1 LLGIPHYVTLEQVE
15 GTAVDARSDIYYLG
29 ITAYEMV
36 TGRRPFQEEDLI
48 KLMDCHINQ
57 EMPDPR
63 QYVPDLPED
72 LIRII
77 FKASPKNPLDRYQG
91 AEQMLFDLQKISER
105 LGITPEFVPKE
116 PLRMMSLFLFYH
128 EDQLLRLNAILE
140 EFTGKI
146 LNIGA
151 TIKAA
156 EFKDIE

>member
-1 LLGIPHYVTLEQVE
+1 VTLEQVE

-77 FKASPKNPLDRYQG
+77 FKASPK
-91 AEQMLFDLQKISER
+91 
-105 LGITPEFVPKE
+105 TP
-116 PLRMMSLFLFYH
+116 
-128 EDQLLRLNAILE
+128 
-140 EFTGKI
+140 
-146 LNIGA
+146 
-151 TIKAA
+151 
-156 EFKDIE
+156 